1 MKCPFCSQDTDKVI
15 DSRSAKNGE
24 SIRRRRECQ
33 NCNRRF
39 TTYEYIENVSVN
51 VIKADGKRE
60 PFDRKKL
67 MSGIQISCTKLPIP
81 TDRIDEIVD
90 EITHEVETKGD
101 REISSHDI
109 GEMVMARLKSLH
121 DVAYVRFASVYRKFQ
136 DKAEFLEELNKIL
149 E

>member
-90 EITHEVETKGD
+90 EITHEIETKGD

-109 GEMVMARLKSLH
+109 GEMVIARLKSLH
-121 DVAYVRFASVYRKFQ
+121 EVAFVRFASVYRKFQ